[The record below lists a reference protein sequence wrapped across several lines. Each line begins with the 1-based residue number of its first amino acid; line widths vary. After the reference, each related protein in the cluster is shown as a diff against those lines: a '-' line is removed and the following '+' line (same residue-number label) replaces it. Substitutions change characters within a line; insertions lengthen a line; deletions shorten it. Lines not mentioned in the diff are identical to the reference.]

1 MEREETE
8 EKESVRKTEKERHEM
23 KYKVG
28 DKVKVRSDLKTSV
41 LYGSLY
47 AVAEMIKKK
56 IVTITYVYDGCYKV
70 VEDDYAWTD
79 EMLEGLVEDELTAEE
94 AIILRDEMCE
104 GRSCS
109 RCKLSAYNNGTGITC
124 NELAVKHPERYIEVL
139 KQYKKDHEKKPIET
153 EFALYVQII
162 EVDTHILKHEEKV
175 ETDIR
180 SMDVQKAE
188 ILKKYCS
195 EHDGKYY
202 AISERRCVVKE

>member
-1 MEREETE
+1 
-8 EKESVRKTEKERHEM
+8 M

-94 AIILRDEMCE
+94 AIILRGEMCE

>member
-1 MEREETE
+1 
-8 EKESVRKTEKERHEM
+8 M
-23 KYKVG
+23 KYKIG

-94 AIILRDEMCE
+94 AIILRGEMCE

-124 NELAVKHPERYIEVL
+124 NELAVKHPERYIEIL
-139 KQYKKDHEKKPIET
+139 KRYKKDHEKKPIET